1 MESEIISSIFVLC
14 YTKIHVVLSVDHL
27 GMYDFVIS
35 CIGHLENTGS
45 LNYADFLDI
54 DTFYFTVTQ
63 SHIHEYHHQAH
74 QKRL

>member
-35 CIGHLENTGS
+35 CIGHLENIGS
-45 LNYADFLDI
+45 LSYEILLYQPLLINS
-54 DTFYFTVTQ
+54 Q
-63 SHIHEYHHQAH
+63 NQE
-74 QKRL
+74 